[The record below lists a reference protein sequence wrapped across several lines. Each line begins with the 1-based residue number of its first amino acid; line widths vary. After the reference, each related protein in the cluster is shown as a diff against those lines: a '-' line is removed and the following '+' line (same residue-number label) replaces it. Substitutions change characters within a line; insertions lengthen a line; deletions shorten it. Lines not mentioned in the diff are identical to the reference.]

1 MSGTKTKID
10 ALIDTV
16 ASAPAEVEWD
26 AAQKALATQTSDVLL
41 TLAQAALVD
50 AARRR
55 RRGHA
60 LSVERGAE
68 FSAVS
73 AEVTGPAPRTWTRPK
88 VGTRRYEEWVA
99 TTPEGAQ
106 WDAGRAE
113 DDERAAARLAE
124 TLGSVV
130 AKYRDE
136 LRIEWTNELLET
148 EFARPDGTRVTWG
161 HASIADHQERAG
173 MFEANAHANL
183 EGAARHLKAI
193 ADLQKANAASLSEL
207 VQPGQLALEEV

>member
-16 ASAPAEVEWD
+16 AEAPAEAEWD

-60 LSVERGAE
+60 LAVERGAE

-73 AEVTGPAPRTWTRPK
+73 AEATGPAPRTWARPRVDTRPA
-88 VGTRRYEEWVA
+88 RDAAWQ
-99 TTPEGAQ
+99 AQ
-106 WDAGRAE
+106 RDE
-113 DDERAAARLAE
+113 DDARSEARLVE
-124 TLGSVV
+124 KLSSIV
-130 AKYRDE
+130 AAYRDE
-136 LRIEWTNELLET
+136 LRIEWTAELLET
-148 EFARPDGTRVTWG
+148 EFALPDGTRVTWG
-161 HASIADHQERAG
+161 HASVANHQERAE

-183 EGAARHLKAI
+183 EGAARHRKAI
-193 ADLQKANAASLSEL
+193 SDLQEAKVERLEQL
-207 VQPGQLALEEV
+207 VAVAV